1 MSIRRLC
8 LVPLAAL
15 ALLLSGCAVSEE
27 QEVQMG
33 LDAAPKFEKQFG
45 GLHPDKRVQRY
56 VSDIG
61 HRLSRHAGRDDLPWS
76 FEVLD
81 NKEMN
86 AFALPGGPVYITYGM
101 LSRLQ
106 NEAQLA
112 GIIAHE
118 VAHVAKRHSA
128 EQIEKAQVAQGGA
141 ALAGVISGSDSVTNI
156 TGLVTQ
162 LGMMKFGR
170 DDEEEADLVG
180 LDYMV
185 KEGYD
190 PRGMV
195 QAMQIIKKS
204 SGSRG
209 GMPEFLS
216 THPDPGNRVEYLQD
230 RIDKKYRNTRG
241 TLGDRKF
248 RQIVAGSSRR

>member
-1 MSIRRLC
+1 MKRF
-8 LVPLAAL
+8 VFAAL
-15 ALLLSGCAVSEE
+15 ALTGVLLTGTGCAVTEE
-27 QEVQMG
+27 QEIKMG
-33 LDAAPKFEKQFG
+33 LDAAPKFEKEFG
-45 GLHPDKRVQRY
+45 GLHPDQRLQRY
-56 VSDIG
+56 VSDLG
-61 HRLSRHAGRDDLPWS
+61 HRLARHSGRNDLPWS
-76 FEVLD
+76 FEVLA

-101 LSRLQ
+101 LSKLE

-112 GIIAHE
+112 GILAHE

-128 EQIEKAQVAQGGA
+128 QQIEKAQLAQGGA
-141 ALAGVISGSDSVTNI
+141 ALAGVISGSDAVTDI
-156 TGLVTQ
+156 SGLVAQ

-170 DDEEEADLVG
+170 EDETEADLVG

-185 KEGYD
+185 KENYD

-209 GMPEFLS
+209 TPEFLS

-230 RIDKKYRNTRG
+230 RIEKKYPNTRG
-241 TLGDRKF
+241 TLGDRDF
-248 RQIVAGSSRR
+248 RRIVAGNSSRR